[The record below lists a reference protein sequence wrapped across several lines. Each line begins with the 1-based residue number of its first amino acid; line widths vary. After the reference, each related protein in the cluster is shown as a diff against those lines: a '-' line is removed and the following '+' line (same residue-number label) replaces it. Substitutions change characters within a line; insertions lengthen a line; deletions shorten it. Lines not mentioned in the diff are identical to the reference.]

1 MPSKTRAPALYR
13 DRERPTPRVAV
24 LIADDVPA
32 ICRALVRELRGLGV
46 VEVADGGTDPY
57 AVMLDAIR
65 RITMDPPGLLIVDG
79 LEGYGVAVADIA
91 RDEGVPVL
99 AYTTAPGPFR
109 RLGVRVLEKPAT
121 HDELMNAVRSVT
133 ANGG

>member
-1 MPSKTRAPALYR
+1 MSVRNWH

-32 ICRALVRELRGLGV
+32 ICRALARELRGLGV

-65 RITMDPPGLLIVDG
+65 RITTDPPGLLIVDG

-91 RDEGVPVL
+91 REEGVPVL
-99 AYTTAPGPFR
+99 AHTSAPGPFR

-121 HDELMNAVRSVT
+121 RVELLAAMKEVT
-133 ANGG
+133 RG